1 MDDFARFQKLA
12 AWSGITLTVATVL
25 NVITLFASVDN
36 DANALFSDPTSLLL
50 IGSTGANW
58 FHWSMAFDLFAYLSF
73 IPVAVLGYRW
83 FRAKGP
89 NIVLVYSICGVLYS
103 VIGSIGAISLGVVVP
118 TLARE
123 YPTSTPGQQEAMHVI
138 INVFYSMIV
147 RGLWNPL
154 EILLLGIWLLGI
166 GSFLRSQRTALGVLT
181 LIIGGFAMLDAL
193 GWIIQVELIFRVG
206 VFGISLLIAWGA
218 WLGINVLRRPIEI
231 LDIEQLA
238 APN

>member
-12 AWSGITLTVATVL
+12 AWSGIALTVATVL
-25 NVITLFASVDN
+25 NVVTLFASVDN
-36 DANALFSDPTSLLL
+36 DANTLFSDPTPLLL

-58 FHWSMAFDLFAYLSF
+58 FHWSMAFDLFGYLSF
-73 IPVAVLGYRW
+73 VPIAVLGYRW
-83 FRAKGP
+83 FRAKSRD
-89 NIVLVYSICGVLYS
+89 IVLVYSICGVLYS

-123 YPTSTPGQQEAMHVI
+123 YPAAPPSQQEAMQVT
-138 INVFYSMIV
+138 INVFYSTIV

-166 GSFLRSQRTALGVLT
+166 GSFLRRERTALGVLT

-218 WLGINVLRRPIEI
+218 WLGINLLRRPIEI
-231 LDIEQLA
+231 
-238 APN
+238 